1 MGGRRLEINNAR
13 LDDTAPYSCQATNA
27 AGSVDKDIYLQVH
40 GQCWVTHSDNFGC
53 FIACFA
59 EAF

>member
-40 GQCWVTHSDNFGC
+40 GQCRVTLLVFHRVFS
-53 FIACFA
+53 
-59 EAF
+59 